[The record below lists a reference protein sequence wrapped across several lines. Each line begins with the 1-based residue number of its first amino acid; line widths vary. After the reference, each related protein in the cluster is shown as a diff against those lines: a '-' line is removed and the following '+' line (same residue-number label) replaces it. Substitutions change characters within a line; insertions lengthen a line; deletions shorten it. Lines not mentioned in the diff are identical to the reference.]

1 MIERYLDF
9 RSKGHARLHI
19 AQCREVGAYFKAA
32 IGKHGALP
40 GYVESLRIL
49 LDEMSQA
56 HDYLELR

>member
-1 MIERYLDF
+1 MQVDF

-49 LDEMSQA
+49 QDEMGQGYAYIRNS
-56 HDYLELR
+56 